1 MTNTSN
7 PNLFKLIRDLRKLS
21 KQKNAN
27 IWRRIADDLE
37 RPARQRREVNI
48 ERINRVTKDKDVI
61 VVPGKV
67 LGYGNLD
74 HNVKVAAFR
83 FSEEAKKKLK
93 NAITIQELMKENSK
107 GSKVRIIG

>member
-1 MTNTSN
+1 MTNTTN
-7 PNLFKLIRDLRKLS
+7 PNLFRLIRDLRKLS
-21 KQKNAN
+21 NQKKVNL
-27 IWRRIADDLE
+27 WRRIAEDLE
-37 RPARQRREVNI
+37 RSTRIRREVNI

-67 LGYGNLD
+67 LGYGELD

-93 NAITIQELMKENSK
+93 NTITIQELMKENSK